1 MANRKG
7 ITVAQLSIAWVGA
20 LGAHVIPLPGSSN
33 IKRTLENLNAGA
45 VDSELSAED
54 LAEIGQLLEA
64 HPRKGGQYIEGV
76 EDQHLHLWN

>member
-1 MANRKG
+1 LLLLAVVHTCARRR
-7 ITVAQLSIAWVGA
+7 
-20 LGAHVIPLPGSSN
+20 N